1 MKLRPVLSDAAP
13 IVGLIAFQSVIG
25 FTVAWID
32 RANGAASPNATY
44 AAAVQA
50 AAASIYLSVRLIRRA
65 KERAAVAAAARDPL
79 VAPLPPASSSASC
92 EWRAL
97 AEAQRA
103 TAARL
108 LAERDAA
115 ARNDLDAFV
124 MAVHAMK
131 APVAA
136 LGLLAERAEST
147 GVPLRPLDVKLE
159 AEEMDRLLEQALGR
173 IRLVDFERDALV
185 ERFDL
190 RDAAASAVRRAR
202 RLFIA
207 RGIAVALDEVG
218 LEAETDR
225 KWLTFILDQ
234 LTVNAAKYASRT
246 VVVRFQA
253 LGQALVVRIEDDGPG
268 IHKEDLDR
276 LGSRSFVG
284 ASGRRPT
291 ARGCLRRA
299 TDSIWR
305 PGRRKNWG
313 SASLSRES
321 GRRHGG
327 RPYPAHAPGRFD

>member
-1 MKLRPVLSDAAP
+1 
-13 IVGLIAFQSVIG
+13 
-25 FTVAWID
+25 
-32 RANGAASPNATY
+32 
-44 AAAVQA
+44 
-50 AAASIYLSVRLIRRA
+50 
-65 KERAAVAAAARDPL
+65 
-79 VAPLPPASSSASC
+79 
-92 EWRAL
+92 
-97 AEAQRA
+97 
-103 TAARL
+103 
-108 LAERDAA
+108 
-115 ARNDLDAFV
+115 
-124 MAVHAMK
+124 
-131 APVAA
+131 

-284 ASGRRPT
+284 ASGREADGAGLPSSGYGLYLAARAAEKLGVRLAFEERAAGGT
-291 ARGCLRRA
+291 AAVLTLPMPR
-299 TDSIWR
+299 
-305 PGRRKNWG
+305 
-313 SASLSRES
+313 
-321 GRRHGG
+321 
-327 RPYPAHAPGRFD
+327 GRFD